1 MAIEEQTKT
10 GSAYA
15 AIKDVDTLQK
25 DDRMESFFLAETLK
39 YLYLLQNDNHTI
51 DLLNTVSRT
60 FTDRP
65 AWSGLEFLQV
75 ISLLLELYQTYSTY
89 SILRRT
95 RFGY

>member
-1 MAIEEQTKT
+1 VAIEEQTKT

-65 AWSGLEFLQV
+65 LLGRDSNSYKS
-75 ISLLLELYQTYSTY
+75 SLCCLN
-89 SILRRT
+89 SIKPTARIQ
-95 RFGY
+95 Y